1 MTQHLGPE
9 AGDGPLDT
17 PARYAQAVR
26 TALAGHPDAEELLD
40 DLDDHLAEIAAES
53 EVPLV
58 ERLGPPAAYAEE
70 LVAAYGGR
78 PASRQKRRLRPLER
92 LRDLHVTLMGKGPY
106 RGFVGFLPEL
116 RPGWWV
122 LRGYLL
128 AMILAGFA
136 DDLVVPGDALGWLL
150 VVAFAAASVWWGR
163 SARGRLALPLT
174 LLADGAAVLA
184 LLVWLAIADRP
195 APDER
200 YMADGSGP
208 VMMETV
214 SGLTGDVYN
223 IKPYAKDGTPLTDVY
238 LYDQNGRPLTTDPEA
253 HGYTVD
259 RSCGEPIL
267 NRYPLPLVEETEPE
281 SGVTRIP
288 SCPTAGPAARAWP
301 SVPSVPTTR
310 AGEAPSP
317 QASAESS
324 PESSPEPS
332 REPAPETSREPSLR
346 PSPKPSG

>member
-92 LRDLHVTLMGKGPY
+92 LRDLHVNLMGKGPY

-163 SARGRLALPLT
+163 SARGRLALRGGNSRLAARRTGVWRSDGPFPLF
-174 LLADGAAVLA
+174 DVLA
-184 LLVWLAIADRP
+184 QDSEWRTADRHP
-195 APDER
+195 PN
-200 YMADGSGP
+200 ADTSSRTPHGHGGLWWTIRSAGGVGEAGQSAGCATGPQSRPGCGAGRSG
-208 VMMETV
+208 
-214 SGLTGDVYN
+214 
-223 IKPYAKDGTPLTDVY
+223 AR
-238 LYDQNGRPLTTDPEA
+238 RPR
-253 HGYTVD
+253 V
-259 RSCGEPIL
+259 
-267 NRYPLPLVEETEPE
+267 VE
-281 SGVTRIP
+281 
-288 SCPTAGPAARAWP
+288 PAARVLHLP
-301 SVPSVPTTR
+301 
-310 AGEAPSP
+310 AGPFCVLEGM
-317 QASAESS
+317 
-324 PESSPEPS
+324 
-332 REPAPETSREPSLR
+332 R
-346 PSPKPSG
+346 